1 MSKQVPLHPSLQEAI
16 DTRTECNV
24 DGDYYQQTI
33 DAIIKAGY
41 AEAQAMS
48 YKKGTVGTRLFNKES
63 IAEVSLADFIGTF
76 TDIQFRKK
84 SNTPSKK
91 R

>member
-1 MSKQVPLHPSLQEAI
+1 VVAVAPSGWWSVVKSP
-16 DTRTECNV
+16 R
-24 DGDYYQQTI
+24 
-33 DAIIKAGY
+33 
-41 AEAQAMS
+41 
-48 YKKGTVGTRLFNKES
+48 KGTVGTRLFNKES